1 MGKAD
6 LKKQNRPVNWP
17 KEELQRREEAMDQL
31 NPGYYDMKLK
41 LAVLLG
47 LVLFVRGYYIAL
59 SGLLK
64 VQPVSQI
71 VVMMLGLL
79 SLLISWAYYQVII
92 QGYCKWLAVILM
104 VVRGSEV
111 VTTIISSSGYLFYMN
126 FIVKIWWVTS
136 VIAIFLDAVFLAYL
150 VFSKKVR
157 HHMALNRIIHSGEEI
172 AVPEETICM
181 DSFRTEADP
190 ANGEMR

>member
-1 MGKAD
+1 MGKAG

-59 SGLLK
+59 SGLLQ

-71 VVMMLGLL
+71 VVMMLGV
-79 SLLISWAYYQVII
+79 LISW
-92 QGYCKWLAVILM
+92 
-104 VVRGSEV
+104 
-111 VTTIISSSGYLFYMN
+111 
-126 FIVKIWWVTS
+126 
-136 VIAIFLDAVFLAYL
+136 
-150 VFSKKVR
+150 
-157 HHMALNRIIHSGEEI
+157 
-172 AVPEETICM
+172 
-181 DSFRTEADP
+181 
-190 ANGEMR
+190 